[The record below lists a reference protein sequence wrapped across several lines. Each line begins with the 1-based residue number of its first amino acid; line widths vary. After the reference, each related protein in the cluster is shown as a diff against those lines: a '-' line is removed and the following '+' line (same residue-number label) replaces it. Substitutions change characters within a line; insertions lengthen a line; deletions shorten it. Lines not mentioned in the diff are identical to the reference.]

1 MFVRNPKADKMYV
14 IVYRNFFKFGV
25 TNSPQRRIKEI
36 SRTFGTNINLEK
48 SVYFEVPEELVYTIE
63 KKVKDYFDV
72 YKGSESFKTECFRI
86 CDLENFLNILEKH
99 IRLENVKLKK
109 VHFYDEVVIFNEE
122 FSGKPMIK
130 GIIHLYHI
138 YKLVMNNK
146 ETLDEL
152 FLERLTNEKN
162 IKKLEDAPEG
172 EAVK

>member
-1 MFVRNPKADKMYV
+1 MFVRKPKADKMYV

-109 VHFYDEVVIFNEE
+109 
-122 FSGKPMIK
+122 SS
-130 GIIHLYHI
+130 L
-138 YKLVMNNK
+138 L
-146 ETLDEL
+146 
-152 FLERLTNEKN
+152 R
-162 IKKLEDAPEG
+162 
-172 EAVK
+172 